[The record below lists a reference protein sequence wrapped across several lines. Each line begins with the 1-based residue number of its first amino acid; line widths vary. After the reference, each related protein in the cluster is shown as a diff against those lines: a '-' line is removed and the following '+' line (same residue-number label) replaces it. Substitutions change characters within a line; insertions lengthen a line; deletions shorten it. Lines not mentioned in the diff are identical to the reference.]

1 MTKIVIA
8 VFDGLQPSQINSLD
22 TPNLFNLS
30 GEGSFFENHHPVFPS
45 VTRVNAASM
54 VTGVNPGKHWLAG
67 NTFVARDYDD
77 SNVMPAL
84 NDQLSKI
91 RNSGLDVLGVPT
103 LQEIISSKNMN
114 YVAIGV
120 GTSGNAYVHNPL
132 ADRYGGATIHP
143 EFTIPSSLSGE
154 LEDLFGTWP
163 SEQLPN
169 TPRYRKAVDIFT
181 EYILETVNPEVG
193 LIWSSE
199 PDKSQHS
206 FGVGSDEAKLALQ
219 EADYEFGKV
228 IKYLNNSP
236 KHQNF
241 DLMILSDHG
250 YSTISE
256 VVDVESILKSSELES
271 ANEWLV
277 AQNGGSVLF
286 YLKNPDEVFL
296 VSELIEWLSG
306 QIWCGALCSSDRL
319 GEIPGAISSSLIMNE
334 GKRSPDLIMSFN
346 WDSSDNL
353 HGYSGQVYS
362 TGGSVGLGQ
371 HGSMS
376 RHEMNNTLICRGP
389 SFLEGE
395 KILSPTGNIDILPT
409 ILYILGQ
416 EIPDQV
422 EGRILEESFKGSD
435 NEIISETEIYEA
447 SLSTE
452 FGTYSQEITI
462 SAVGQSRYVDEGK
475 SWLKK

>member
-1 MTKIVIA
+1 
-8 VFDGLQPSQINSLD
+8 
-22 TPNLFNLS
+22 
-30 GEGSFFENHHPVFPS
+30 
-45 VTRVNAASM
+45 
-54 VTGVNPGKHWLAG
+54 
-67 NTFVARDYDD
+67 
-77 SNVMPAL
+77 
-84 NDQLSKI
+84 
-91 RNSGLDVLGVPT
+91 
-103 LQEIISSKNMN
+103 
-114 YVAIGV
+114 
-120 GTSGNAYVHNPL
+120 
-132 ADRYGGATIHP
+132 
-143 EFTIPSSLSGE
+143 
-154 LEDLFGTWP
+154 
-163 SEQLPN
+163 
-169 TPRYRKAVDIFT
+169 
-181 EYILETVNPEVG
+181 
-193 LIWSSE
+193 
-199 PDKSQHS
+199 
-206 FGVGSDEAKLALQ
+206 
-219 EADYEFGKV
+219 
-228 IKYLNNSP
+228 
-236 KHQNF
+236 
-241 DLMILSDHG
+241 
-250 YSTISE
+250 
-256 VVDVESILKSSELES
+256 
-271 ANEWLV
+271 
-277 AQNGGSVLF
+277 
-286 YLKNPDEVFL
+286 
-296 VSELIEWLSG
+296 
-306 QIWCGALCSSDRL
+306 
-319 GEIPGAISSSLIMNE
+319 
-334 GKRSPDLIMSFN
+334 MSFN